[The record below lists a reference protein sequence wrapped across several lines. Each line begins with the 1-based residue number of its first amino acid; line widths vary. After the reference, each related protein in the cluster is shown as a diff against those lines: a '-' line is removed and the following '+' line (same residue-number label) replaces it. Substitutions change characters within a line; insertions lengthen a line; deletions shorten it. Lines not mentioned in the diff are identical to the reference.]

1 VKQLPAFSLA
11 ATAFVASLVISG
23 SALAGPPFRTDDPE
37 PVDYQHGE
45 VYLFSTGT
53 ETAAGTTGLGPAVE
67 ANYGILPD
75 TQIHMIL
82 PMAFN
87 SPGMAVSHFG
97 LGDIELGVKYRFV
110 HQTGTIPD
118 IGVFPLVELPSGDYE
133 EGLGNGRA
141 QYFLPLWLQKD
152 FGKEWTVYGGGGYWI
167 NPGPGNQN
175 YAFTGIVVQRNIT
188 EKTFLGG
195 EIFHQTAPTIGGK
208 DTTAFNIGGGVG
220 LVGDLQLLFTVGSG
234 LQNNSTDRL
243 SWYVALYYSF

>member
-1 VKQLPAFSLA
+1 VPG
-11 ATAFVASLVISG
+11 VGASHL
-23 SALAGPPFRTDDPE
+23 
-37 PVDYQHGE
+37 
-45 VYLFSTGT
+45 
-53 ETAAGTTGLGPAVE
+53 
-67 ANYGILPD
+67 
-75 TQIHMIL
+75 
-82 PMAFN
+82 
-87 SPGMAVSHFG
+87 G

-152 FGKEWTVYGGGGYWI
+152 FGKWSVYGGGGYWI

-175 YAFTGIVVQRNIT
+175 YGFTGVVVQRNIT

-208 DTTAFNIGGGVG
+208 DTTAFNVGGGIG

-243 SWYVALYYSF
+243 SWYVGLYYSF